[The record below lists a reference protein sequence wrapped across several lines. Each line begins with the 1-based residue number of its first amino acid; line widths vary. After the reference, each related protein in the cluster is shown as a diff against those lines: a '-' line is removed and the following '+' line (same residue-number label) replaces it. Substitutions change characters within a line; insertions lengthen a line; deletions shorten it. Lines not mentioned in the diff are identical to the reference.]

1 MSNMCSVLNNKPN
14 IKLAYIP
21 YPYLIIDNA
30 LPTKYYEELNQAFPA
45 YDKIIKSDVI
55 NSGKYKENFA
65 YRYNAAKSLIDRE
78 IPNIW
83 KEFISF
89 HTSFKFV

>member
-30 LPTKYYEELNQAFPA
+30 LPTKYYEKLNQTFPA
-45 YDKIIKSDVI
+45 YDKIIKSDII
-55 NSGKYKENFA
+55 NGAEYKENFA
-65 YRYNAAKSLIDRE
+65 YRSNASQSLTDNE

-83 KEFISF
+83 KEFITIIITF
-89 HTSFKFV
+89 R